1 MRVFIT
7 GYRHYELGIFKDT
20 QPEVKVLRELLRAR
34 IINLAE
40 EGAEWFIVQGYTGIE
55 MYAANEIID
64 LKEEY
69 DIKLAVL
76 KPFHKFDDRYNDS
89 DKINLNNILEH
100 ADFHK
105 YIFEREYGD
114 PSMFKAINQFIVEHS
129 DHGLIV
135 YDSESETNLKY
146 IYSLM
151 LEFSRKSH
159 YNIERIQFDDIN
171 DFINDRYDG

>member
-7 GYRHYELGIFKDT
+7 GYRHYELGIFKDS
-20 QPEVKVLRELLRAR
+20 QPEVKVLRDFLRQR

-40 EGAEWFIVQGYTGIE
+40 EGAEWFIIQGYTGIE

-64 LKEEY
+64 LKEDY
-69 DIKLAVL
+69 DIKLGVL
-76 KPFHKFDDRYNDS
+76 KPFHKFDDRYNES

-100 ADFHK
+100 ADFHQF
-105 YIFEREYGD
+105 IFEREYGD
-114 PSMFKAINQFIVEHS
+114 PAMFKAINQFVTS
-129 DHGLIV
+129 NTDYGLIV
-135 YDSESETNLKY
+135 YDSETETNLKY

-151 LEFSRKSH
+151 LELSEKSH

-171 DFINDRYDG
+171 DFINDRYDS